1 MISVPFASGV
11 LRRLGQ
17 RSRESFWSLF
27 VEPFQCLE
35 CASLDRVTRLVSS
48 TPDVVSLVLCGLTTP
63 FLEDRDDVSCSPLLW
78 YSALVNALLEDDG

>member
-27 VEPFQCLE
+27 VELFQFLE
-35 CASLDRVTRLVSS
+35 YPYLDRVTRLVSS
-48 TPDVVSLVLCGLTTP
+48 TPDVVSLVLCTLVQQFVRSCMSQFCRCVLPSGL
-63 FLEDRDDVSCSPLLW
+63 LS
-78 YSALVNALLEDDG
+78 

>member
-27 VEPFQCLE
+27 VELFQCLE
-35 CASLDRVTRLVSS
+35 VRMSFFREGDQTSEQYSR
-48 TPDVVSLVLCGLTTP
+48 CGLT
-63 FLEDRDDVSCSPLLW
+63 
-78 YSALVNALLEDDG
+78 SALYSGTTVCTLLCVTVL